1 MNIFF
6 VETYIGILYRRI
18 ISICLRRK
26 KLWDHSTGNT
36 MTVNFNSKTSD
47 EGGIFSCSVITRT
60 RVPSNSALTT
70 QLSIPSTTPQPICKC
85 GNRPSLSLK
94 IVGGQRASI
103 VDWPWTV
110 MIRDVIPFGVGEQ
123 FCGGTLIS
131 SSWVITAA
139 HCTENRNA
147 NTMIA
152 FIGQTNIDISTPST
166 QVWWNQDL
174 HFYRQAKVNQI
185 FLYQ

>member
-166 QVWWNQDL
+166 QV
-174 HFYRQAKVNQI
+174 
-185 FLYQ
+185 